1 MIRLLIAEDEHLERK
16 AIRFF
21 INKLYQ
27 QEIKV
32 VAEVSNGQ
40 EAIFQALENKVDLVL
55 MDIKMPKVN
64 GLEAAEKLK
73 EKDPEMEIIILT
85 AHSEFDYARKSIKIG
100 VSDYLVKPYVEAD
113 FKEVV
118 DNAIQK
124 IRKQKKN
131 NEKEKRMLE
140 KIKNI
145 TPVLEKESI
154 LNIVYNTET
163 SLADFLEHKKML
175 GIQGS
180 KYFFLTINY
189 ADNSKINDSFYNS
202 IKAKLK
208 EIFAGVISYN
218 GLINSIYLI
227 IDNNL
232 NSKINSQ
239 QYQELEKLI
248 KTKTKNSSKSVYINN
263 SDCSSDFSKISEI
276 YNQTKNNTPDTQY
289 SINNYPYQNEK
300 KVFAKIIDKNKESAK
315 KEFNEI
321 YDYLLQVE
329 NCNLN
334 KIKSFLRRFLVF
346 LNRRLMEYY
355 NEQQPFL
362 EMQRLENEIKQINNL
377 EGLQNYF
384 EQLIDNLIADLDNN
398 AKEKKV
404 DIIET
409 VKDYIRENYSK
420 DISLDDVADYI
431 SFSKYYLSKLFKE
444 VEGINYKDYLI
455 KVRMEEAKKRLKKGD
470 KIKVV
475 AGEVGYSDR
484 NYFSRAFKKY
494 TGLSPGKFQ

>member
-16 AIRFF
+16 AIKFF

-27 QEIKV
+27 EEIKV

-40 EAIFQALENKVDLVL
+40 EAVFQALENKVDLVL
-55 MDIKMPKVN
+55 MDIKMPKLD
-64 GLEAAEKLK
+64 GLEAAARLK
-73 EKDPEMEIIILT
+73 EEKPEIEIIILT

-118 DNAIQK
+118 DKAIQK
-124 IRKQKKN
+124 IREQKKE
-131 NEKEKRMLE
+131 NEKEQRMLE

-154 LNIVYNTET
+154 LNIVYNTQS
-163 SLADFLEHKKML
+163 SLDNFLEHKKML
-175 GIQGS
+175 GIKGS
-180 KYFFLTINY
+180 KYFFMTVNY
-189 ADNSKINDSFYNS
+189 EDNAKINDDFYNS
-202 IKAKLK
+202 VKKKLK
-208 EIFAGVISYN
+208 KIFTGVISYN
-218 GLINSIYLI
+218 GLINSIFLI
-227 IDNNL
+227 IDDNL

-239 QYQELEKLI
+239 QYQEVKKLI
-248 KTKTKNSSKSVYINN
+248 KNKPENTSGQMYIKSSNI
-263 SDCSSDFSKISEI
+263 SSDFSKISDI
-276 YNQTKNNTPDTQY
+276 YNQTKDNTPDTQY

-321 YDYLLQVE
+321 YNYLLQE
-329 NCNLN
+329 EKCNFN

-355 NEQQPFL
+355 NEQQPLL

-377 EGLQNYF
+377 EGLKNYF
-384 EQLIDNLIADLDNN
+384 EQLIDNLIDELHNN
-398 AKEKKV
+398 ANEKKV
-404 DIIET
+404 EIIET
-409 VKDYIRENYSK
+409 VKDYIRENYSE

-455 KVRMEEAKKRLKKGD
+455 KVRMEEAKKRLKNGD

-494 TGLSPGKFQ
+494 TGISPGKFQ

>member
-16 AIRFF
+16 AIKFF

-27 QEIKV
+27 QEIEV
-32 VAEVSNGQ
+32 VAEVSSGQ
-40 EAIFQALENKVDLVL
+40 EAVLQALENNVDLVL
-55 MDIKMPKVN
+55 MDIKMPKID
-64 GLEAAEKLK
+64 GLKAAEKLK
-73 EKDPEMEIIILT
+73 EKDPEIEIIILT
-85 AHSEFDYARKSIKIG
+85 AHSKFDYARKSIKIG

-124 IRKQKKN
+124 IRKQKKD
-131 NEKEKRMLE
+131 NEKEQRMLE

-154 LNIVYNTET
+154 LNIVYNTKS
-163 SLADFLEHKKML
+163 SLNNFIAHKQML
-175 GIQGS
+175 GIKGS
-180 KYFFLTINY
+180 KYFFMTINY
-189 ADNSKINDSFYNS
+189 EDNSKIDDVLYNS
-202 IKAKLK
+202 VKTKLK
-208 EIFAGVISYN
+208 EIFTGVISYN

-227 IDNNL
+227 IDDNL
-232 NSKINSQ
+232 SSKINSQ
-239 QYQELEKLI
+239 HYQDLEKFI
-248 KTKTKNSSKSVYINN
+248 KTQTKDSSRTVYIKNSNI
-263 SDCSSDFSKISEI
+263 SSDFSKISDI
-276 YNQTKNNTPDTQY
+276 YNQTKDNTPDTQY

-300 KVFAKIIDKNKESAK
+300 RVFAKIIDKNKRSAK
-315 KEFNEI
+315 KEFNKI
-321 YDYLLQVE
+321 YDYLLQEE

-355 NEQQPFL
+355 NEQQPLL

-377 EGLQNYF
+377 EGLKNYF
-384 EQLIDNLIADLDNN
+384 EQLIDNLIDDLNNN
-398 AKEKKV
+398 ANEKKV
-404 DIIET
+404 EIIET
-409 VKDYIRENYSK
+409 VKDYIRENYSQ

-455 KVRMEEAKKRLKKGD
+455 KVRMEEAKERLKNGD

-494 TGLSPGKFQ
+494 TGISPGKFQ

>member
-16 AIRFF
+16 AIKFF
-21 INKLYQ
+21 IDKLYQ

-32 VAEVSNGQ
+32 VAEVSSGQ
-40 EAIFQALENKVDLVL
+40 EAVFQALENNVDLVL
-55 MDIKMPKVN
+55 MDIKMPKVD

-73 EKDPEMEIIILT
+73 EKDPEIEIIILT

-124 IRKQKKN
+124 IREQKKE

-154 LNIVYNTET
+154 LNIVYNTKS
-163 SLADFLEHKKML
+163 SLNNFLEHKKML
-175 GIQGS
+175 GIKGS
-180 KYFFLTINY
+180 KYFFMTINY
-189 ADNSKINDSFYNS
+189 EDNSKIDDALYNS
-202 IKAKLK
+202 VKTKLK
-208 EIFAGVISYN
+208 EIFTGVISYN
-218 GLINSIYLI
+218 GLINSIFLI
-227 IDNNL
+227 IDDNL

-239 QYQELEKLI
+239 HYQDVEKFI
-248 KTKTKNSSKSVYINN
+248 KTKTRDSSRSVYIKN
-263 SDCSSDFSKISEI
+263 SNISSDFSKISDI
-276 YNQTKNNTPDTQY
+276 YNQTKDNTPDIQY

-300 KVFAKIIDKNKESAK
+300 KVFAKIIDKNKGSAK
-315 KEFNEI
+315 KEFNKI
-321 YDYLLQVE
+321 YDYLLQEE

-355 NEQQPFL
+355 NEQQPLL

-377 EGLQNYF
+377 EGLKNYF
-384 EQLIDNLIADLDNN
+384 EQLIDNLIDDLHNN
-398 AKEKKV
+398 ANQKKV
-404 DIIET
+404 EIIET
-409 VKDYIRENYSK
+409 VKDYIKENYSE

-431 SFSKYYLSKLFKE
+431 AFSKYYLSKLFKE

-494 TGLSPGKFQ
+494 TGISPGKFQ